1 MADSKCCMNCGT
13 AGPAIFRSLKDKK
26 WEEAENNNLIKEK
39 WVKGSKLC
47 HTCYMNFVENPL
59 QKLRREAKRVRI
71 SVGEVETIPGKINV
85 AYKDIG
91 TTMEDITNEDV
102 SMVDLI
108 ETIKAMARIFYEREH
123 IKKEGPIYSY
133 DELREV
139 FQANKCLE
147 NFLDQ
152 LYLAARPLERGEKTM
167 NRIQKLILH
176 ICYLLASLNNTKIN
190 SFKFDVAYYL
200 DSVGMSNEGI
210 DMLANLENA
219 LSKYLDKAFVLNI
232 DDYYNIHVPRQ
243 SDSTST
249 SRPAHMATIVA
260 NPCFTALIPRNGV
273 LNSKFIDSELII
285 KHLGERF
292 ITTLGIPYHE
302 RCQNYRGEHS
312 DNDLI
317 EKLTLHSYN
326 DRLVEKKNDRHIQNA
341 IIFDFVGGNL
351 KGVEDYTKALQI
363 VYNQESMQEYLSN
376 HIIPIIADWPG
387 QFFIRKA
394 IAHRLLLD
402 NEVIPSFVT
411 SFLPIMGPLHVSLN
425 SRELVFKQN
434 SLLFNDIYKG
444 IFGKK
449 KNLGKKPRSW
459 RIDLILYLMRVAWL
473 EISNIVYSKF
483 GHTCKNIKFLYLTD
497 LLGNLISL
505 VLDVYAVH
513 HREGDW
519 AAYEEA
525 CLRCW
530 TDLFLRFDRRNYKRA
545 PLMFFSDIFF
555 WTETNHL
562 ITNMI
567 PNHLAS
573 LSDCPVETVHSI
585 IRRRTAKFFTADQLQ
600 KEARFMF
607 QNREDNTFCQYF
619 VNSMKYPYKPKQL
632 HTLSRKC
639 ATLLLKIFTKMYE
652 ARHLYPLIISSS
664 DDSINTYKLPSL
676 GYKITDRH
684 LPRGFVTP
692 RKPYTS
698 ILCDF
703 LHCDC
708 TSYTNC
714 SDNEYLKNEIRIN
727 VESLKVSMTKDLG
740 ENEFIVEQDEGTGDD
755 ELDDAE
761 AVAGEMEIEDNL
773 LENAKKTFLNAKNCV
788 FLF

>member
-1 MADSKCCMNCGT
+1 MADSKCCLNCGT

-39 WVKGSKLC
+39 WVKGGKLC
-47 HTCYMNFVENPL
+47 HTCYMNFVENPI

-71 SVGEVETIPGKINV
+71 SVGEVETTPGKVNV

-108 ETIKAMARIFYEREH
+108 GTIKAMARIFYEREH

-200 DSVGMSNEGI
+200 DSVGTSNEGI
-210 DMLANLENA
+210 DTLAKLGVSTTSRA
-219 LSKYLDKAFVLNI
+219 
-232 DDYYNIHVPRQ
+232 

-273 LNSKFIDSELII
+273 LNPKFIDSELII

-302 RCQNYRGEHS
+302 HCQNYRGERS

-317 EKLTLHSYN
+317 EKLTLHS
-326 DRLVEKKNDRHIQNA
+326 
-341 IIFDFVGGNL
+341 NL

-376 HIIPIIADWPG
+376 HIIPIVADWPG

-394 IAHRLLLD
+394 IAHQLLLD

-411 SFLPIMGPLHVSLN
+411 SFLPIMGPFHVSLN

-740 ENEFIVEQDEGTGDD
+740 ENEFIVEQDEV
-755 ELDDAE
+755 L
-761 AVAGEMEIEDNL
+761 VIMNQMML
-773 LENAKKTFLNAKNCV
+773 KQWRVK
-788 FLF
+788 